1 MSDTKDLF
9 FKRGQLTFRRLK
21 NGGESVYTQLS
32 IDDPEIIAAI
42 EKKTKAGGSPSKIL
56 ADFIKR
62 AHYAGYKM

>member
-1 MSDTKDLF
+1 MSKTSSPF
-9 FKRGQLTFRRLK
+9 YKRSQLKLRKLK
-21 NGGESVYTQLS
+21 NGSETVYAQLS

-42 EKKTKAGGSPSKIL
+42 EEKAKLGGSPSKIL